1 MNAHSLIQLSQERL
15 VKESDSLNSR
25 FQKLQQ
31 DFEAQLVACDTLNNE
46 NQGKASDLKVISLTI
61 SIFNNQMI
69 IIYVVYY
76 WSFYP
81 ANVNSLHW
89 AFTLLP
95 AFTISVCIRV
105 FSLLYTILCIRI
117 VIPGFRPI
125 TRNVS
130 ISQQK
135 EDEVGSLKQEVQRLN
150 KMRDSVQR
158 RLRIVEDQKADIDQA
173 KEVLRNQITALEKG
187 ESDVTWTYHFDI
199 FLFRNN

>member
-1 MNAHSLIQLSQERL
+1 M
-15 VKESDSLNSR
+15 
-25 FQKLQQ
+25 
-31 DFEAQLVACDTLNNE
+31 
-46 NQGKASDLKVISLTI
+46 
-61 SIFNNQMI
+61 
-69 IIYVVYY
+69 
-76 WSFYP
+76 
-81 ANVNSLHW
+81 
-89 AFTLLP
+89 
-95 AFTISVCIRV
+95 
-105 FSLLYTILCIRI
+105 
-117 VIPGFRPI
+117 IPGFRPI

-187 ESDVTWTYHFDI
+187 ESDVTRTYHFDI